1 MVGGGGDSLK
11 TSDASRNVFNEVV
24 IGQIAFRRRGLGGP
38 RRTKGGGGMR
48 GKGVSGK
55 GGGSSGRGRGGRR
68 GPRRGE
74 KSGKDV
80 VAIVDSGG
88 EGGVLNFGGEKGR
101 GSGRIR
107 WKETDEL
114 ESFGVGAVASNA
126 IFFGDGFIDGGR
138 DIE

>member
-1 MVGGGGDSLK
+1 M
-11 TSDASRNVFNEVV
+11 
-24 IGQIAFRRRGLGGP
+24 
-38 RRTKGGGGMR
+38 
-48 GKGVSGK
+48 SGK
-55 GGGSSGRGRGGRR
+55 GGGSSGKGRGGRR

-88 EGGVLNFGGEKGR
+88 EGGVLNFGEEKGG
-101 GSGRIR
+101 GSGWIR

-114 ESFGVGAVASNA
+114 ESFGVGAIASNT
-126 IFFGDGFIDGGR
+126 IIFGDGFIDGGG